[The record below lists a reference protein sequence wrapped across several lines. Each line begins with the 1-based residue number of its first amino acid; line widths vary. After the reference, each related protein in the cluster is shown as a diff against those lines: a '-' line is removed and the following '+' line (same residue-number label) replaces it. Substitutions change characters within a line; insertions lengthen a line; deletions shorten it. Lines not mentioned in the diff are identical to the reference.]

1 MIKHYFTLAFRNL
14 FRNKVFTVINIGGLA
29 IGLCCFLLIVMYV
42 LNELSYDHQNVNA
55 DRIYRIHLNA
65 KMGGMESEKP
75 LTPDPMGEL
84 LKKDYP
90 QVEEFTRIFDNST
103 MPGLVRKGNEFV
115 REAHTAYVDSSFFKV
130 FSFPAVQGDVQTA
143 LNEPNSVVIS
153 ASTALKYFGTTQAL
167 GKTLEV
173 QDNGLYKVNAVIKD
187 MPENMH
193 FHYDMLFSMKNL
205 NYKWGDIGNHNF
217 YTYLLLKKGAD
228 YKHLEAQLPDY
239 VSRYLLPHIMERMHL
254 KTKDEFEKAGNHAV
268 YTLMPLTKIHL
279 YSHLPKELGTP
290 GSIQYV
296 YVFSA
301 VALFILLIACINFM
315 NLTTARSAGRAREV
329 GVRKALGTA
338 RKELVLQFLTESVL
352 LVFLSLLLAIA
363 MVFLALPLFNQIAG
377 KTLQPDQFLSIR
389 AVLVLMILPL
399 IVGVLAGSYPAF
411 FLSAFKP
418 VQVLKGRL
426 VPGKGDIS
434 LRSILVVF
442 QFATSII
449 LIIGTL
455 VVYRQLDFI
464 RKKNL
469 GYNKDQVLIIENTSA
484 LGTKEQA
491 FKNEVTQL
499 TGIRSGTISP
509 FLPVGNTARSS
520 NNISKQEVV
529 DANSSFNAQ
538 AWAVD
543 ENYVPTIG
551 LQLLKG
557 RNFSKNFT
565 DDRSV
570 IINEA
575 TAKMLGYDDP
585 VGKQCY
591 LWTGPGQTTAFTIIG
606 LVKDFN
612 YESLRQDIG
621 PLCLFNGPGS
631 GLISFKVNTADINT
645 VLAQVKEKWRA
656 TAPDMPFTYSFMDQS
671 FDAMYRSEQ
680 QVGQIAMAFSILA
693 IIIACMGIFGLATFI
708 AEQRTKEIGIRK
720 VLGASTSGIVQLL
733 SKDFMKL
740 VAIAFVTGAP
750 LAGWIMHRWL
760 QDFAFR
766 VELSWWIFA
775 AAGAGALLIALL
787 TISVQSVRAALANP
801 LKSLSID

>member
-14 FRNKVFTVINIGGLA
+14 LRNRIFTVINIGGLA
-29 IGLCCFLLIVMYV
+29 IGLCCFLLIVLYV
-42 LNELSYDHQNVNA
+42 LNELGYDRQHTNA

-90 QVEEFTRIFDNST
+90 QVEEFARIFDNST
-103 MPGLVRKGNEFV
+103 MTSLVRKGNEFV
-115 REAHTAYVDSSFFKV
+115 SETHTAYVDSSFFKV
-130 FSFPAVQGDVQTA
+130 FTFPAVQGNAQTA
-143 LNEPNSVVIS
+143 LAEPNSVVIS
-153 ASTALKYFGTTQAL
+153 ATTALKYFGTTQAV

-205 NYKWGDIGNHNF
+205 SYKWGDIGNHNF

-228 YKHLEAQLPDY
+228 YKHLEAQLPNY
-239 VSRYLLPHIMERMHL
+239 VSQYLLPHIMERMHL
-254 KTKDEFEKAGNHAV
+254 KSKDEFEKAGNHAV

-290 GSIQYV
+290 GNIQYV

-329 GVRKALGTA
+329 GVRKALGTD
-338 RKELVLQFLTESVL
+338 RKELILQFLAESVL
-352 LVFLSLLLAIA
+352 LVLLSLLLAIA
-363 MVFLALPLFNQIAG
+363 MVFLTLPLFNQIAG
-377 KTLQPDQFLSIR
+377 KSLQPDQFLSIQT
-389 AVLVLMILPL
+389 VLFLMVLPL

-418 VQVLKGRL
+418 VQVLKGKL
-426 VPGKGDIS
+426 IPGKGDIS

-484 LGTKEQA
+484 LGSKESA

-520 NNISKQEVV
+520 NNVSKQEVV
-529 DANSSFNAQ
+529 DANSSFNVQ

-543 ENYVPTIG
+543 EDYVPTIG

-570 IINEA
+570 IINET

-591 LWTGPGQTTAFTIIG
+591 LWTGPGKTTAFTVVG
-606 LVKDFN
+606 LVKNFN

-621 PLCLFNGPGS
+621 PLCLFNTSTS
-631 GLISFKVNTADINT
+631 GLTSFKVNTADINT
-645 VLAQVKEKWRA
+645 LLAQVKEKWKA
-656 TAPDMPFTYSFMDQS
+656 LAPDMPFTYSFMDQS

-680 QVGQIAMAFSILA
+680 QVGQISMAFSILA
-693 IIIACMGIFGLATFI
+693 VIIACMGIFGLATFI

-720 VLGASTSGIVQLL
+720 VLGASTAGIVQLL

-740 VAIAFVTGAP
+740 VTIAFVAGAP

-766 VELSWWIFA
+766 IELSWWIFV

-787 TISVQSVRAALANP
+787 TISVQSIKAALANP

>member
-1 MIKHYFTLAFRNL
+1 
-14 FRNKVFTVINIGGLA
+14 
-29 IGLCCFLLIVMYV
+29 
-42 LNELSYDHQNVNA
+42 
-55 DRIYRIHLNA
+55 
-65 KMGGMESEKP
+65 MGGTEAEKP

-90 QVEEFTRIFDNST
+90 EVEEFTRVFDNST
-103 MPGLVRKGNEFV
+103 QASLVRKGSEFV
-115 REAHTAYVDSSFFKV
+115 SEAHTAYVDSSFFKV
-130 FSFPAVQGDVQTA
+130 FTFPAVQGDVQTA
-143 LNEPNSVVIS
+143 LNEPNSIVIS
-153 ASTALKYFGTTQAL
+153 AAAAVKYFGTTQAV
-167 GKTLEV
+167 GRTLEV

-193 FHYDMLFSMKNL
+193 FHYDLLFSMKNL
-205 NYKWGDIGNHNF
+205 DYKWGDIGNHNF
-217 YTYLLLKKGAD
+217 YTYLLLKKGTD
-228 YKHLEAQLPDY
+228 YKHLEAQLPNY
-239 VSRYLLPHIMERMHL
+239 VSQYLLPHIMERMHL
-254 KTKDEFEKAGNHAV
+254 KSKDEFEKAGNHAV

-290 GSIQYV
+290 GNIQYV

-329 GVRKALGTA
+329 GVRKVLGTSK
-338 RKELVLQFLTESVL
+338 KELVLQFLAESVL
-352 LVFLSLLLAIA
+352 LVFLSLLLAIG
-363 MVFLALPLFNQIAG
+363 MVLLILPLFNQMAG
-377 KTLQPDQFLSIR
+377 KSLQPDQFLSIK
-389 AVLVLMILPL
+389 AVLMLMVLPL

-418 VQVLKGRL
+418 VQVLKGKL

-442 QFATSII
+442 QFATSIV
-449 LIIGTL
+449 LIIGAL

-469 GYNKDQVLIIENTSA
+469 GYNKDQVLIIENTNA
-484 LGTKEQA
+484 LGSKEVA

-499 TGIRSGTISP
+499 AGIRSGTVSP
-509 FLPVGNTARSS
+509 FLPIGNTARSS

-538 AWAVD
+538 RWSVD
-543 ENYVPTIG
+543 EDYVPTIG

-570 IINEA
+570 IVNET
-575 TAKMLGYDDP
+575 TAKMLGYKDP

-591 LWTGPGQTTAFTIIG
+591 VWTGPGKTTAFTIVG
-606 LVKDFN
+606 LVRNFN

-621 PLCLFNGPGS
+621 PLCLFYKPGS
-631 GLISFKVNTADINT
+631 GLISFRINT
-645 VLAQVKEKWRA
+645 TDISTLLAEVKEKWKA
-656 TAPDMPFTYSFMDQS
+656 TAPDMPFSYSFMDQS
-671 FDAMYRSEQ
+671 FNAMYRSEQ
-680 QVGQIAMAFSILA
+680 QVGQIALAFSVLA
-693 IIIACMGIFGLATFI
+693 VIIACMGIFGLATFV

-720 VLGASTSGIVQLL
+720 ILGASTAGIVQLL

-750 LAGWIMHRWL
+750 LAGWIMYRWL

-787 TISVQSVRAALANP
+787 TISFQSVRAALANP
-801 LKSLSID
+801 LKSLRID